1 MQSSKACGPLY
12 VWAVSQIKYT
22 TVYNRVQPLR
32 DEVAQLEKEAQHAK
46 DESARIEAEVK
57 QLEES
62 ITQYK
67 ADYAILIRDVTS

>member
-1 MQSSKACGPLY
+1 M
-12 VWAVSQIKYT
+12 
-22 TVYNRVQPLR
+22 
-32 DEVAQLEKEAQHAK
+32 AQLEKEAQHAK